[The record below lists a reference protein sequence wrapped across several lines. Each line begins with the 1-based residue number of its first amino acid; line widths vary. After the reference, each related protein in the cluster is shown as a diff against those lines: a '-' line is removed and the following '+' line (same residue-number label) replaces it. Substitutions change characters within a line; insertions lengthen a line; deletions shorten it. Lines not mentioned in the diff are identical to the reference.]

1 MPTKKRACLTLPS
14 RVRVCVGVRVCVV
27 TAEKA
32 AALDVSVAEL
42 AQKGTNYED
51 QRLRTMQENQDALN
65 ALGLTDGLIG
75 KPRSRA
81 ARGTA
86 RGPPNATAPAAATEP
101 EAPEPAPPDS
111 VATTETEA
119 AEPAPP
125 DPAAATEPAAPEPA
139 APDPAATDPAAATEP
154 AAIEPAATVPHGE
167 LPPPPCSG
175 TTEGY
180 DVGGPPEVAP
190 AAPTD
195 PAPPKPSYED
205 WPRIDPSINLH
216 KTLQE
221 LNEFEAGVVPLGGDA
236 KRQRLTAVDDDDE
249 EDGEEEEGSVAAG
262 NGMPNLTPSPYLVQ
276 HPVSPGLSA
285 G

>member
-42 AQKGTNYED
+42 AQKGANYED

-111 VATTETEA
+111 GATTETEA

-125 DPAAATEPAAPEPA
+125 
-139 APDPAATDPAAATEP
+139 DPAAATEP

-236 KRQRLTAVDDDDE
+236 KRQRLTAGDDDDE